1 MSETNHPHR
10 HRRARWF
17 RAPGL
22 RALGLGAALL
32 ALAGCT
38 PGAQVPISQEQT
50 ERELVLVQ
58 RPDATSQAL
67 GHAYRDM
74 LVDAGVSARL
84 AEPAADP
91 VAEVLA
97 GRADVA
103 VAGSSELL
111 AALGEVP
118 GAKDDQDPQNDGDAS
133 GASGASGAPGAPGS
147 AAAPGDL
154 DAAAVNTRLHALTP
168 EGFAVL
174 DTAEA
179 ERTGTLVVTAATAA
193 GEKLATIDQLG
204 PLCPELDF
212 GMTRTV
218 RATLLP
224 ALGLKASCTP
234 QAIVELTDDQARGVL
249 PVISDAVQ
257 VQATTLAN
265 SGIQDNALVVLQGS
279 ASLFAPEA
287 LTPVITTDGVGQDA
301 IEAINKLSAA
311 LKQEDLQDINRMV
324 SGRDALHPKK
334 AAADWLADES
344 LVSAP

>member
-1 MSETNHPHR
+1 MSETNHPHS
-10 HRRARWF
+10 HRRARGF

-22 RALGLGAALL
+22 RALGLCALLL

-38 PGAQVPISQEQT
+38 PDAQVPISQKQT
-50 ERELVLVQ
+50 ERELVFVQ

-67 GHAYRDM
+67 GHAYKDI

-111 AALGEVP
+111 AALGNVP
-118 GAKDDQDPQNDGDAS
+118 GARDDQDSPDDGDAS
-133 GASGASGAPGAPGS
+133 SAPGVPGAPDALG
-147 AAAPGDL
+147 APAAPGDL
-154 DAAAVNTRLHALTP
+154 DAAATNTRLHALTP

-179 ERTGTLVVTAATAA
+179 ERTGTLVVTAATGA

-204 PLCPELDF
+204 PLCPKLDF

-234 QAIVELTDDQARGVL
+234 KAIVELTDDQARGVL

-279 ASLFAPEA
+279 DSLFAPEP
-287 LTPVITTDGVGQDA
+287 LTPMITTNGVGQDA

-311 LKQEDLQDINRMV
+311 LKQEDLQEINRMV
-324 SGRDALHPKK
+324 SGRDALDPKK

>member
-10 HRRARWF
+10 LRRARGF
-17 RAPGL
+17 EAPGL

-38 PGAQVPISQEQT
+38 PNAQVPIAQEQT

-67 GHAYRDM
+67 GHAYKDM

-118 GAKDDQDPQNDGDAS
+118 GAKDDGDAS
-133 GASGASGAPGAPGS
+133 GAPESPESP
-147 AAAPGDL
+147 AAPGDL

-179 ERTGTLVVTAATAA
+179 ERTGTLVVTAATGA

-234 QAIVELTDDQARGVL
+234 RAIVELTDDQARGVL

-287 LTPVITTDGVGQDA
+287 LTPVITTEGVGQDA
-301 IEAINKLSAA
+301 IKAINKLSAA

>member
-10 HRRARWF
+10 HRRARGF

-22 RALGLGAALL
+22 RALGLGALLL

-38 PGAQVPISQEQT
+38 PDAQVPISQKQT

-67 GHAYRDM
+67 GHAYKDI

-111 AALGEVP
+111 AALGKVP
-118 GAKDDQDPQNDGDAS
+118 GARDDQDSPDDGDAS
-133 GASGASGAPGAPGS
+133 GAP
-147 AAAPGDL
+147 AAPGDL
-154 DAAAVNTRLHALTP
+154 DAATTNTRLHALTP

-179 ERTGTLVVTAATAA
+179 ERTGTLVVTAATGA

-204 PLCPELDF
+204 PLCPKLDF

-224 ALGLKASCTP
+224 TLGLKASCTP
-234 QAIVELTDDQARGVL
+234 KAIVELTDDQARGVL

-279 ASLFAPEA
+279 DSLFAPEP
-287 LTPVITTDGVGQDA
+287 LTPMITTDGVGQDA

-311 LKQEDLQDINRMV
+311 LKQEDLQEINRMV
-324 SGRDALHPKK
+324 SGRDALDPKK